1 MFIRFCL
8 IWHNLWNYLGDYE
21 TFVLQ
26 ITLFINR
33 LPNLTKPM
41 SYACMF
47 LEMEIFFRIVYYFL
61 VPLLFFMNEVCN
73 KIFEQ
78 NTLHVVDI
86 FSSHVF
92 DISFVILCPI
102 TKFGRII
109 YYWYINCVE
118 IVNLNVQ
125 KIQYRPLYYIIQ

>member
-1 MFIRFCL
+1 
-8 IWHNLWNYLGDYE
+8 
-21 TFVLQ
+21 
-26 ITLFINR
+26 
-33 LPNLTKPM
+33 
-41 SYACMF
+41 MF
-47 LEMEIFFRIVYYFL
+47 LEMEFFFRIVYYFL

>member
-1 MFIRFCL
+1 
-8 IWHNLWNYLGDYE
+8 
-21 TFVLQ
+21 
-26 ITLFINR
+26 
-33 LPNLTKPM
+33 
-41 SYACMF
+41 
-47 LEMEIFFRIVYYFL
+47 
-61 VPLLFFMNEVCN
+61 MNEVCN

-78 NTLHVVDI
+78 NTLHVHVVDI